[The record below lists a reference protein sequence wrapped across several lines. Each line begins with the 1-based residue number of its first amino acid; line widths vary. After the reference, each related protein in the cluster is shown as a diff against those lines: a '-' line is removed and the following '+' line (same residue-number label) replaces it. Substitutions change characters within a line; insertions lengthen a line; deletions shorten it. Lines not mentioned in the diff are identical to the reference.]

1 MQLQKVQ
8 CKCIE
13 DAIKCNAR
21 NCLTFQDDVCFRNYD
36 ADFFREALNELPVIG
51 KLYFLGMSVGNE
63 GN

>member
-1 MQLQKVQ
+1 MN
-8 CKCIE
+8 
-13 DAIKCNAR
+13 AIKCSKR

-36 ADFFREALNELPVIG
+36 ADFFREALNEPRIG